1 MNSLLLLT
9 VIIWEGLCNALQMH
23 MTNVKIHALGLQQ
36 IARVCKALTGAMAC
50 FWVLLFATLCAVL
63 VAPPSSFTI
72 RADYASQAALMLAAA
87 SSMLVIVGQL
97 LGLCFAAGRAL
108 HAGWQDADIR
118 HTACLLYVNSML
130 QLLGPMMSVRGVHG
144 FTCFYS
150 AESCDDLTLLT
161 LDISFQVLNVL
172 LLSGLVGPQR
182 WQDPMAAFQKL
193 ANLQG
198 FGLASKRIAFSG
210 HVNDNASDCIVS
222 FPGKYSVQWDQ
233 AVSVAR
239 TRKPFHLLACSSQ
252 TGLPDWG
259 STATTPTTR
268 ESAGAVPSTGTSLLP
283 PTSAWSTCALRCKA
297 PKPRSTWSS
306 RVQMQRPWDN
316 AWRLGSTPVLAA
328 GISKFRLEPGA
339 VGD

>member
-233 AVSVAR
+233 AVSVA
-239 TRKPFHLLACSSQ
+239 KNQEAFSLACVFLTDRASGLGVHCDNPDDPRECWCRAIYGHLPASTYISVVDMRPEMQSSQ
-252 TGLPDWG
+252 AKIDLEFKSADAEAMGQCL
-259 STATTPTTR
+259 ATWFD
-268 ESAGAVPSTGTSLLP
+268 
-283 PTSAWSTCALRCKA
+283 TSA
-297 PKPRSTWSS
+297 SS
-306 RVQMQRPWDN
+306 WH
-316 AWRLGSTPVLAA
+316 
-328 GISKFRLEPGA
+328 F
-339 VGD
+339 